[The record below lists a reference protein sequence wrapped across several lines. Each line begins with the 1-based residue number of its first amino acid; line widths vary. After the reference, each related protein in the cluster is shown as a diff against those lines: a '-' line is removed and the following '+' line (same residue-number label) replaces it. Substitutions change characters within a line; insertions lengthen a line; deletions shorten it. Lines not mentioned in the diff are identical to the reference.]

1 MGTLKTL
8 ASPQLGSSAF
18 VSVSALELETAG
30 THVLETGGQEHV
42 LNILAGTCSVRVA
55 LPDGQRM
62 AFDPVGR
69 RDSIFGGKPEAVY
82 VPVNSRCEVTCRKA
96 PFEAAIFA
104 APTDQ
109 IALPAHITPE
119 EVRTVDA
126 GKSDW
131 QRQVHILMGDSGP
144 ATRMILGETES
155 PPGNWS
161 GFPPH
166 RHTRDNPP
174 HETNL
179 EELYY
184 FKFMPASGFIIGG
197 IYDEPGAKEQA
208 RLRIFRQGQ
217 VFDVP
222 HGYHFLAPCPGHR
235 VRYAW
240 VLGGQTKKFGSW
252 LDDTELAW
260 LHTT

>member
-1 MGTLKTL
+1 MGTFKTL
-8 ASPQLGSSAF
+8 ASPPLGSSAF
-18 VSVSALELETAG
+18 VSFSTLELEAVG
-30 THVLETGGQEHV
+30 THMLETIGQEHV
-42 LNILAGTCSVRVA
+42 LNVLAGTCTVRIE
-55 LPDGQRM
+55 LPDGRQM

-69 RDSIFGGKPEAVY
+69 RDTIFGGKPEAVY
-82 VPVNSRCEVTCRKA
+82 IPLNSRYEVICRKA

-109 IALPAHITPE
+109 SALPAHVKPE
-119 EVRTVDA
+119 QVRTVDA

-131 QRQVHILMGDSGP
+131 QRQVHILMGDTGP
-144 ATRMILGETES
+144 ATRMMLGETES

-166 RHTRDNPP
+166 RHSCDNLP
-174 HETNL
+174 HETKL

-184 FKFMPASGFIIGG
+184 FKFMPESGFIIGG
-197 IYDEPGAKEQA
+197 IYDDPAAKENA
-208 RLRIFRQGQ
+208 RLRLYRHGQ

-222 HGYHFLAPCPGHR
+222 EGYHFLSPCPGYR
-235 VRYAW
+235 TRYAW

-252 LDDTELAW
+252 QDDPELAW
-260 LHTT
+260 LHTI

>member
-18 VSVSALELETAG
+18 VSVSTLEFETAG

-42 LNILAGTCSVRVA
+42 LNILTGTCSVRVD

-82 VPVNSRCEVTCRKA
+82 IPVNSRCEVTCSKA

-109 IALPAHITPE
+109 TAPPAHITPE

-144 ATRMILGETES
+144 ATRMMLGETES

-166 RHTRDNPP
+166 RHTRDNPHLP
-174 HETNL
+174 
-179 EELYY
+179 
-184 FKFMPASGFIIGG
+184 
-197 IYDEPGAKEQA
+197 PGAGVRRAPRVPLPGALPGVSGPLRVGAGRSNEKI
-208 RLRIFRQGQ
+208 RLLAGR
-217 VFDVP
+217 
-222 HGYHFLAPCPGHR
+222 HGAGLAAHHLTRGR
-235 VRYAW
+235 RR
-240 VLGGQTKKFGSW
+240 
-252 LDDTELAW
+252 
-260 LHTT
+260 